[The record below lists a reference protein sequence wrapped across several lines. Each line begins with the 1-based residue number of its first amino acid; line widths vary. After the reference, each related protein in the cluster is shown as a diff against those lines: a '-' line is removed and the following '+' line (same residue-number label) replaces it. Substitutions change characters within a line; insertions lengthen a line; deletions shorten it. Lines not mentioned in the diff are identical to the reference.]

1 MNRTAVI
8 AAKRAHGWIVG
19 ARRPA
24 APTVR
29 LLCLPHAGG
38 GSSAYAS
45 WAAALD
51 DTIEVCPV
59 ELPGRQSR
67 WRDQAFAHSEPL
79 VDGLASAITDE
90 LDVPYALFGH
100 SMGSLLAYEL
110 ARTLRRRGL
119 PEPRALFVSGGPA
132 PQLPREQPGVHD
144 RSDDVVVE
152 KLRML
157 GGLPEEVYAEP
168 ELLEV
173 LLPAI
178 RADFSVCETYR
189 HRPEPPLGC
198 PVVAFAGAEDAEVPP
213 ARMEP
218 WREQTTAGFEMHV
231 LPGDHFF
238 VRSSQAA
245 VLETVQATLAA
256 VSGGDRA

>member
-24 APTVR
+24 APSVR

-67 WRDQAFAHSEPL
+67 WRDQAFTESEPL
-79 VDGLASAITDE
+79 VDALATAIEDE
-90 LDVPYALFGH
+90 LDTPYALFGH
-100 SMGSLLAYEL
+100 SMGALLAYEL
-110 ARTLRRRGL
+110 ARALRRRGL
-119 PEPRALFVSGGPA
+119 PEPCALFVSGGPA

-144 RSDDVVVE
+144 QPDDVVVA
-152 KLRML
+152 KLRTL
-157 GGLPEEVYAEP
+157 GGLPEDVLAEP

-178 RADFSVCETYR
+178 RADLSVCERYH

-213 ARMEP
+213 TRMEA
-218 WREQTTAGFEMHV
+218 WREQTTAEFELHV

-245 VLETVQATLAA
+245 ILETVRVALAS
-256 VSGGDRA
+256 VSGRGRA